1 MSPEDKVVLRWK
13 CHGQS
18 SGKLMVP
25 APAGRQAD
33 RFGGDGQPSKWL
45 SCFMMVKLYHMVN
58 TEHTVTV
65 VVVVVVP
72 GEENLSALRRTW
84 SSQYSKAT

>member
-1 MSPEDKVVLRWK
+1 
-13 CHGQS
+13 
-18 SGKLMVP
+18 
-25 APAGRQAD
+25 
-33 RFGGDGQPSKWL
+33 
-45 SCFMMVKLYHMVN
+45 MVKLYHMVN
-58 TEHTVTV
+58 TEHTVTVV